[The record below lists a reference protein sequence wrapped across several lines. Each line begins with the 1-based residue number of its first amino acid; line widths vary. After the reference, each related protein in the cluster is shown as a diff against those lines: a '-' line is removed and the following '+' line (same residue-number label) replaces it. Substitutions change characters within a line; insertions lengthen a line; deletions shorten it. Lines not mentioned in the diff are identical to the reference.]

1 MTGAPRASFTPL
13 SFAQSARLVAVREVR
28 MKLRSKAFLISTG
41 ILMLAVL
48 VSVLLG
54 GILGAHPPATTVAA
68 TGSAVAVVKQA
79 PGLKV
84 KEVASVAEAKALVEK
99 GTVKAAVVP

>member
-1 MTGAPRASFTPL
+1 MSTETQASFTHV
-13 SFAQSARLVAVREVR
+13 SFAHSARLVAGREVL

-48 VSVLLG
+48 ASVLLG

-68 TGSAVAVVKQA
+68 TG
-79 PGLKV
+79 
-84 KEVASVAEAKALVEK
+84 
-99 GTVKAAVVP
+99 